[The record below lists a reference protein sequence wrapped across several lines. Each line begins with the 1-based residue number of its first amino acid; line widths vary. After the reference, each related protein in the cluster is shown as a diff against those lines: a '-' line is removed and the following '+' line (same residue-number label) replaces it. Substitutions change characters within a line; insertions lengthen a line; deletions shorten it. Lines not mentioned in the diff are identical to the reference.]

1 MAVAKYAGNMR
12 LTGIG
17 IKELKKQLIKLGDR
31 FDYTYESFSA
41 EDFTDSSKPKQ
52 KTDRVEVIKLYPDL
66 VKLKVIRTGKEMIV
80 SYSDILLYSNKKS
93 LQPFKE
99 EKL

>member
-1 MAVAKYAGNMR
+1 MAVAKYSGNMR
-12 LTGIG
+12 QIGIG
-17 IKELKKQLIKLGDR
+17 IKELKQMVKVGDR

-41 EDFTDSSKPKQ
+41 KDFTDSSKPKK
-52 KTDRVEVIKLYPDL
+52 KTNRVEIIKLYPDL
-66 VKLKVIRTGKEMIV
+66 VKLKVIRTGKVMIV

>member
-17 IKELKKQLIKLGDR
+17 IKELKKLIKLDDR

>member
-1 MAVAKYAGNMR
+1 MAVAKYSGNMR
-12 LTGIG
+12 QSGIG
-17 IKELKKQLIKLGDR
+17 VRELKQLIKLGDR

-41 EDFTDSSKPKQ
+41 EDFCASSKPKQ
-52 KTDRVEVIKLYPDL
+52 KTEMVVVTKLYPDL
-66 VKLKVIRTGKEMIV
+66 VKLRVLKTGTEMIV
-80 SYSDILLYSNKKS
+80 SFSDILLYSNKKS

>member
-1 MAVAKYAGNMR
+1 MAVAKYAGNIR

-17 IKELKKQLIKLGDR
+17 IRELKQLIKLGDR

-41 EDFTDSSKPKQ
+41 ENFGYSSKPKK

-66 VKLKVIRTGKEMIV
+66 VKLRVLKTNKEIIV

-93 LQPFKE
+93 LHPFKE
-99 EKL
+99 DKL

>member
-1 MAVAKYAGNMR
+1 MAVAKYSGNMR
-12 LTGIG
+12 QTGIG
-17 IKELKKQLIKLGDR
+17 VRELKQLIKLGDR

-41 EDFTDSSKPKQ
+41 EDFGASSKPKQ

-66 VKLKVIRTGKEMIV
+66 VKLRVLKTDKEIIV
-80 SYSDILLYSNKKS
+80 SFADILLYSNKKS

-99 EKL
+99 DKL

>member
-17 IKELKKQLIKLGDR
+17 IRELKQLIMIGDR
-31 FDYTYESFSA
+31 FDYTYESFSS
-41 EDFTDSSKPKQ
+41 ENFTDSSKPKQ

>member
-1 MAVAKYAGNMR
+1 MTVAKYAGNIR

-17 IKELKKQLIKLGDR
+17 IRELKQLIKLGDR

-41 EDFTDSSKPKQ
+41 EDFGYSSKPKK

-66 VKLKVIRTGKEMIV
+66 VKLRVLKTNKEIIV

-99 EKL
+99 DKL

>member
-12 LTGIG
+12 QTGIG
-17 IKELKKQLIKLGDR
+17 IKELKQMVKVGDR
-31 FDYTYESFSA
+31 FDYAYESFSA

-99 EKL
+99 DKL

>member
-1 MAVAKYAGNMR
+1 MAVAKYSGNMR
-12 LTGIG
+12 QTGIG
-17 IKELKKQLIKLGDR
+17 IKELKQMIKLGDR
-31 FDYTYESFSA
+31 FDYTYESFSS
-41 EDFTDSSKPKQ
+41 EDFGDSSKPKK

-66 VKLKVIRTGKEMIV
+66 VKLRVLKTNKEIIV

-99 EKL
+99 DKL

>member
-1 MAVAKYAGNMR
+1 MAVAKYSGNMR

-17 IKELKKQLIKLGDR
+17 IRELKQLIKLGDR
-31 FDYTYESFSA
+31 FDYTYDYFSS
-41 EDFTDSSKPKQ
+41 EDFTDSSKPKK

-66 VKLKVIRTGKEMIV
+66 VKLRVLKTNKEIIV

-93 LQPFKE
+93 LQLFKE
-99 EKL
+99 DKL

>member
-1 MAVAKYAGNMR
+1 MAVAKYSGNMR
-12 LTGIG
+12 QSGIG
-17 IKELKKQLIKLGDR
+17 IRELKQLIKLGDR
-31 FDYTYESFSA
+31 FDYTV
-41 EDFTDSSKPKQ
+41 THT
-52 KTDRVEVIKLYPDL
+52 TDRVEVIKLYPDL

-80 SYSDILLYSNKKS
+80 SFSDILLYSNKKS

>member
-1 MAVAKYAGNMR
+1 MAVAKYSGNMR
-12 LTGIG
+12 QSGIG
-17 IKELKKQLIKLGDR
+17 VRELKQLIKLGDR

-41 EDFTDSSKPKQ
+41 EDLCASSKPKQ
-52 KTDRVEVIKLYPDL
+52 KTEMVVVTKLYPDL
-66 VKLKVIRTGKEMIV
+66 VKLRVLKTGTEMIV
-80 SYSDILLYSNKKS
+80 SFSDILLYSNKKS

>member
-1 MAVAKYAGNMR
+1 MAVAKYSGNIR
-12 LTGIG
+12 YHGIG
-17 IKELKKQLIKLGDR
+17 IKELKATVKLGDR
-31 FDYTYESFSA
+31 FDYTYDCFSA

-80 SYSDILLYSNKKS
+80 GFADILLYSNKKS

>member
-1 MAVAKYAGNMR
+1 MAVAKYSGNMR
-12 LTGIG
+12 QTGIG
-17 IKELKKQLIKLGDR
+17 IKELKQMIKLGDR

-41 EDFTDSSKPKQ
+41 EDFTGSSKPKQ

-66 VKLKVIRTGKEMIV
+66 LKLKVLKTNKEMIV
-80 SYSDILLYSNKKS
+80 SFADILLYSNKKS

-99 EKL
+99 DKL

>member
-1 MAVAKYAGNMR
+1 MAVAKYSGNIR
-12 LTGIG
+12 YHGIG
-17 IKELKKQLIKLGDR
+17 IKELKATVKLGDR
-31 FDYTYESFSA
+31 FDYTYDCFSA
-41 EDFTDSSKPKQ
+41 EDFTDSSKPKK
-52 KTDRVEVIKLYPDL
+52 KTEMVEVTKLYPDL

-80 SYSDILLYSNKKS
+80 SYSDVLLYSNKKS

>member
-1 MAVAKYAGNMR
+1 MAVAKYSGNMR
-12 LTGIG
+12 QTGIG
-17 IKELKKQLIKLGDR
+17 IRELKQLIKLGDR
-31 FDYTYESFSA
+31 FDYTYESFRA

-66 VKLKVIRTGKEMIV
+66 VKLKVIKTGKEMIV

>member
-17 IKELKKQLIKLGDR
+17 IKELKKLIKLGDR
-31 FDYTYESFSA
+31 FDYKYESFSA

-66 VKLKVIRTGKEMIV
+66 VKLKVLKTNKEKIV
-80 SYSDILLYSNKKS
+80 SFADILLYSNKKS

>member
-1 MAVAKYAGNMR
+1 MAVAKYSGNIR
-12 LTGIG
+12 YHGIG
-17 IKELKKQLIKLGDR
+17 IKELKATVKLGDR
-31 FDYTYESFSA
+31 FDYTYDCFSA
-41 EDFTDSSKPKQ
+41 EDFTDSSKPKK

-66 VKLKVIRTGKEMIV
+66 VKLRVLKTNKEIIV

>member
-1 MAVAKYAGNMR
+1 MAVAKYSGNIR
-12 LTGIG
+12 YHGIG
-17 IKELKKQLIKLGDR
+17 IKELKATVKLGDR

-41 EDFTDSSKPKQ
+41 EDFGASSKPKQ
-52 KTDRVEVIKLYPDL
+52 KTEMVVVTKLYPDL
-66 VKLKVIRTGKEMIV
+66 VKLRVLKTNKEIIV

-99 EKL
+99 DKL

>member
-1 MAVAKYAGNMR
+1 MAVAKYSGNMR
-12 LTGIG
+12 QTGIG
-17 IKELKKQLIKLGDR
+17 VKELKQLIRIGDR
-31 FDYTYESFSA
+31 FDYTYDCFSA
-41 EDFTDSSKPKQ
+41 EDFTDSSKPKK

-66 VKLKVIRTGKEMIV
+66 VKLRVLKTGKEMIV
-80 SYSDILLYSNKKS
+80 SFADILLYSNKKS